1 MFHWMAQM
9 EALVVAQL
17 VDGND
22 VSSSLGFEVN
32 AKKKEAVKNFLITDK
47 VPDNLE
53 PIATVAGRCNVAN
66 YLICLE
72 RVRVQEM
79 YLLSLLQ

>member
-1 MFHWMAQM
+1 M

-32 AKKKEAVKNFLITDK
+32 ALKQKAVKNFLITDK